1 MKNQHIIIGGVHFDV
16 KCPEIGFSCVFS
28 GARYIVASAIKR
40 TSKNRYHIYV
50 IFENNAM
57 DYAVDS
63 FGEAKKLLQSLYDK
77 YGCL

>member
-1 MKNQHIIIGGVHFDV
+1 MKNQYIIICGICFAV
-16 KCPEIGFSCVFS
+16 KPPEIGFSLVFS

-63 FGEAKKLLQSLYDK
+63 FGEAKKELQSLYDK